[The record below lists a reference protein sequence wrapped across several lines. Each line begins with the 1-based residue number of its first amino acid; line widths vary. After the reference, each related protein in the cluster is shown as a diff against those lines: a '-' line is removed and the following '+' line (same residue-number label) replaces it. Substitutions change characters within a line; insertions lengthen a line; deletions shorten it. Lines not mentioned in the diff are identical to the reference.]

1 MPTVVGIANQ
11 KGGVGKSTTALNLC
25 AAFVEAGHPTVL
37 LDADPQGSASRWARQ
52 RRDEPPFRVVPV
64 QIERK
69 SAFQRTIEDEAGDVE
84 LVVVDLPPGVAEPAM
99 IVALVAELLI
109 VPITPSPFDLWAA
122 EAAIKLVKE
131 AQDLRQGRP
140 LITLLPARIDERT
153 TLGRDIGD
161 ALARLGDMVGPPV
174 RERIALREALIRGL
188 TIAEHQ
194 PKGPSHG
201 DFTAL
206 AANIFDRMGLRDGEE
221 SNTG

>member
-1 MPTVVGIANQ
+1 
-11 KGGVGKSTTALNLC
+11 
-25 AAFVEAGHPTVL
+25 
-37 LDADPQGSASRWARQ
+37 
-52 RRDEPPFRVVPV
+52 
-64 QIERK
+64 
-69 SAFQRTIEDEAGDVE
+69 
-84 LVVVDLPPGVAEPAM
+84 M

-174 RERIALREALIRGL
+174 RERVALREALIRADFL
-188 TIAEHQ
+188 ADLEH
-194 PKGPSHG
+194 HG
-201 DFTAL
+201 
-206 AANIFDRMGLRDGEE
+206 AANNVAILMFSEFGRSRLRQRVAKPLFG
-221 SNTG
+221 NRLLIRL